1 MKVEWKYGQGI
12 GFFLAVKYNNRILI
26 NQFWTTT

>member
-1 MKVEWKYGQGI
+1 MGKGMAFSWQWKYS
-12 GFFLAVKYNNRILI
+12 NRILINLILI